1 MEQRALLLRFGHNAN
16 KPTQLVFSKYEKN
29 TFLDPSS
36 PRNYFYRVCKNN
48 GLEFVNIDGFRHT
61 HCPLL
66 FESGVPMKDVK
77 VRLGHSDI
85 QTTMNIYTHVT
96 NDSKD
101 RSAELFAKYANF

>member
-1 MEQRALLLRFGHNAN
+1 MFFGHNAN

-48 GLEFVNIDGFRHT
+48 CLEFVNIHGFRHT
-61 HCPLL
+61 HCSLL

-77 VRLGHSDI
+77 ERLGHSDI
-85 QTTMNIYTHVT
+85 LTTMNIYAHITKEEK
-96 NDSKD
+96 KD
-101 RSAELFAKYANF
+101 TADKFAKFMEN